1 MGSCYAILIVPCTFF
16 FFSFLLKKIKNIIV
30 AAIEIELIFNSKSH
44 VSRLVSFVYLSWQ
57 TKFVIDF
64 QYSEYNRQSIRYF
77 HDVLV
82 RLPSTTELLLR
93 HRSGKN
99 LITCYCCCCC
109 CLLSLFLFHFS
120 LCSTNAMVLLS
131 SCLPST

>member
-1 MGSCYAILIVPCTFF
+1 MGSCYATLIVPCTFF
-16 FFSFLLKKIKNIIV
+16 FSLSFFRNKNVMV
-30 AAIEIELIFNSKSH
+30 AAIEIELIFKSKSY

-57 TKFVIDF
+57 IKFALNF
-64 QYSEYNRQSIRYF
+64 QYSKYNRQSTRYF
-77 HDVLV
+77 HDILV

-93 HRSGKN
+93 HRSGKT

-109 CLLSLFLFHFS
+109 CLLSLFLFHHS